1 MLVVLIIMI
10 ISDMSSFVN
19 EILEILTQTEI
30 QKSVDKDFYLV

>member
-1 MLVVLIIMI
+1 MI

-19 EILEILTQTEI
+19 EILEILTQAEI